1 MFQRSHLSYLQ
12 ACSRIYK
19 RSTPHADRQTAFRAQ
34 LWGSVSPLW
43 SAGPA
48 SRITPQQEEERAMA
62 VRPPAFR
69 SSPSNPSL
77 GEIQTVPERIKDMPY
92 APAIRVEAPGDLLFI
107 SGATPSPLYHKH
119 PHELSEHK
127 HPIGIADQT
136 RLAMDN
142 IKTILDHEGLTWT
155 DVVKV
160 TKYLTDMRDMD
171 GMVAVLAEYF
181 GVWTPAS
188 TTVCVNQLS
197 TPGARVEL
205 DMIAVYPKSR

>member
-1 MFQRSHLSYLQ
+1 MPGR
-12 ACSRIYK
+12 K
-19 RSTPHADRQTAFRAQ
+19 
-34 LWGSVSPLW
+34 
-43 SAGPA
+43 
-48 SRITPQQEEERAMA
+48 
-62 VRPPAFR
+62 PAFR
-69 SSPSNPSL
+69 TSPSNPSI
-77 GEIQTVPERIKDMPY
+77 GEIHTQPERVQDMPY

-119 PHELSEHK
+119 PHALSEHN
-127 HPIGIADQT
+127 HPVRIEDQT
-136 RLAMDN
+136 RRAMET
-142 IKTILDHEGLTWT
+142 IKGILEHQGLTWT

-181 GVWTPAS
+181 GAWSPAS

-205 DMIAVYPKSR
+205 DMIAAYPKR

>member
-1 MFQRSHLSYLQ
+1 MH
-12 ACSRIYK
+12 
-19 RSTPHADRQTAFRAQ
+19 PPFR
-34 LWGSVSPLW
+34 
-43 SAGPA
+43 
-48 SRITPQQEEERAMA
+48 T
-62 VRPPAFR
+62 
-69 SSPSNPSL
+69 SPSNPSL

-119 PHELSEHK
+119 PHELSEHE

-136 RLAMDN
+136 RLAMEN

-205 DMIAVYPKSR
+205 DMIAVYPKRR

>member
-1 MFQRSHLSYLQ
+1 MSER
-12 ACSRIYK
+12 R
-19 RSTPHADRQTAFRAQ
+19 
-34 LWGSVSPLW
+34 
-43 SAGPA
+43 PA
-48 SRITPQQEEERAMA
+48 YRT
-62 VRPPAFR
+62 
-69 SSPSNPSL
+69 SPSNPGL

-92 APAIRVEAPGDLLFI
+92 APAIRVEGPGDVLFI

-119 PHELSEHK
+119 PHELSEHN
-127 HPIGIADQT
+127 HPVGIADQT
-136 RLAMDN
+136 RLAMEN
-142 IKTILDHEGLTWT
+142 IKIILDHQGLAWS

-181 GVWTPAS
+181 GAWTPAS

-205 DMIAVYPKSR
+205 DMIAVYPKAK

>member
-1 MFQRSHLSYLQ
+1 MRWQHEQ
-12 ACSRIYK
+12 E
-19 RSTPHADRQTAFRAQ
+19 
-34 LWGSVSPLW
+34 
-43 SAGPA
+43 PA
-48 SRITPQQEEERAMA
+48 MP
-62 VRPPAFR
+62 VRRPAFR

-77 GEIQTVPERIKDMPY
+77 GEIQTVPERIQDMPY

-119 PHELSEHK
+119 P
-127 HPIGIADQT
+127 IGIADQT
-136 RLAMDN
+136 RLAMQN

-155 DVVKV
+155 DVIKV

-171 GMVAVLAEYF
+171 GMVAVLAQYF

-205 DMIAVYPKSR
+205 EMIAVYPKRK